1 MEGEG
6 KGSVGG
12 FRGYAE
18 KAPLPRGI
26 GTARGSG
33 GAAWRAGAA
42 ACRQAAG
49 AAMRA
54 GKQRARRRFS

>member
-6 KGSVGG
+6 KGSVLG

-18 KAPLPRGI
+18 KAPLPRSV

-33 GAAWRAGAA
+33 GAALP
-42 ACRQAAG
+42 AG

-54 GKQRARRRFS
+54 GTQRARRRFS